1 MVSRVRP
8 RTGRRNAAALAVSGV
23 VAALLLLYPTSLN
36 RPTGPAVL
44 AQPALGSTAVGGSAQ
59 RSASGSASG
68 STSGSTSASP
78 NATSTTY
85 TGAVVDTRWG
95 PVQVQITVS
104 GARIVAAQAVAYPN
118 DNSRDQQINGYAV
131 PMLNRA
137 AVAAQSAGIDT
148 VSGATYTSDG
158 YIRSLQSALDMAHL
172 G

>member
-8 RTGRRNAAALAVSGV
+8 ETGRRNAAAFAVSGV
-23 VAALLLLYPTSLN
+23 VAALLFLYPTSLN
-36 RPTGPAVL
+36 RPTGPTIEAK
-44 AQPALGSTAVGGSAQ
+44 PALGSTAVGGSAL
-59 RSASGSASG
+59 S
-68 STSGSTSASP
+68 STSGSTTVSPSASP
-78 NATSTTY
+78 SAGSGATSTTY
-85 TGAVVDTRWG
+85 TGALVHTRWG
-95 PVQVQITVS
+95 PVQVRITVA

-118 DNSRDQQINGYAV
+118 DNARDEQINGYAV
-131 PMLNRA
+131 PMLNGA